1 MRDTRHSEAPTT
13 PDHSSAAA
21 PYAAA
26 GAQDDTLNLVEA
38 ERRRM
43 ARLLQGDVIDP
54 LSLLLSQISVYEQT
68 LGAHQPTR
76 LALSVLT
83 SLARQVL
90 QQARDLEDNLKPTV
104 LDELGLEPALD
115 ALASQV
121 RRIHG
126 LQVGLA
132 AERLRERPPR
142 VVELALFRAAQ
153 DALDRAIVE
162 AHARRVNIRL
172 ERRDERL
179 ILTLADDGLAPT
191 GEEPLHEARRRILQ
205 LGGTIETRTSS
216 HGGLECTIAISVV
229 PPAVL
234 TPRELEVLRL
244 LAEGLSNKAIAGTL
258 GVSPRTI
265 NFHLDNLYAKLGVVS
280 RTEAA
285 VYALRQG
292 WTRPE

>member
-1 MRDTRHSEAPTT
+1 MQENRHSEAT
-13 PDHSSAAA
+13 SARDEPLDA
-21 PYAAA
+21 
-26 GAQDDTLNLVEA
+26 VEA

-43 ARLLQGDVIDP
+43 ARLLQTSVIDP
-54 LSLLLSQISVYEQT
+54 LSLLLAQSRAYEQT

-76 LALSVLT
+76 LALSVLS

-90 QQARDLEDNLKPTV
+90 QQARDIEDNLRPTV

-121 RRIHG
+121 RRVHG
-126 LQVGLA
+126 LQVGLV
-132 AERLRERPPR
+132 AERLRDRPPHAI
-142 VVELALFRAAQ
+142 ELALFRAAQ

-162 AHARRVNIRL
+162 ARAQRVSIRL

-179 ILTLADDGLAPT
+179 RLTLIDDGVYPADVEVLPA
-191 GEEPLHEARRRILQ
+191 ARRRIVR
-205 LGGTIETRTSS
+205 LGGVVETSVGP
-216 HGGLECTIAISVV
+216 HGGLEIAITIAVA

-234 TPRELEVLRL
+234 TSRELEVLGL
-244 LAEGLSNKAIAGTL
+244 LADGLSNKAIAGAL

-265 NFHLDNLYAKLGVVS
+265 NFHLDNLYAKLGVTS

-292 WTRPE
+292 WVRPQR